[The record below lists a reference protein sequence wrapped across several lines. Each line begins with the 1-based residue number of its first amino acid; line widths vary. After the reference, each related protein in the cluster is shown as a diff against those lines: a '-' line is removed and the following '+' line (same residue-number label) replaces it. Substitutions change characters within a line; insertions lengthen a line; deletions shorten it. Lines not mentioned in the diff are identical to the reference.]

1 MSLQMWVID
10 KYIRTT
16 GFKTLKEISK
26 DTGIQLTR
34 VFRILHGKEMKL
46 KEFEIFQKKSLFNLD
61 QTLKIVSLANE
72 CAFKL
77 DEKKI
82 LDITNFMKRTIKIS
96 ELKKVN

>member
-10 KYIRTT
+10 KYIRST

-61 QTLKIVSLANE
+61 KTLKIVSLANE

-77 DEKKI
+77 DEEKI
-82 LDITNFMKRTIKIS
+82 LEITNFMKRTIKIS
-96 ELKKVN
+96 ELKKIN

>member
-1 MSLQMWVID
+1 MWVID
-10 KYIRTT
+10 KYIRST

-61 QTLKIVSLANE
+61 KTLKIVSLANE

-77 DEKKI
+77 DEEKI
-82 LDITNFMKRTIKIS
+82 LEITNFMKRTIKIS
-96 ELKKVN
+96 ELKKIN

>member
-10 KYIRTT
+10 KYIRST
-16 GFKTLKEISK
+16 GFKTLKEISQ

-61 QTLKIVSLANE
+61 KTLKIVSLANE

-77 DEKKI
+77 DEEKI
-82 LDITNFMKRTIKIS
+82 LEITNFMKRTIKIS
-96 ELKKVN
+96 ELKKIN

>member
-1 MSLQMWVID
+1 MSLQVWIID
-10 KYIRTT
+10 KYIRST

-46 KEFEIFQKKSLFNLD
+46 KEFEIFQKKSFFNLD
-61 QTLKIVSLANE
+61 NSLKIVSLANE

-77 DEKKI
+77 DDKNI
-82 LDITNFMKRTIKIS
+82 LEITNFMKRNIKVS
-96 ELKKVN
+96 DLKKN

>member
-34 VFRILHGKEMKL
+34 VFRILHGKG
-46 KEFEIFQKKSLFNLD
+46 
-61 QTLKIVSLANE
+61 NE
-72 CAFKL
+72 V
-77 DEKKI
+77 
-82 LDITNFMKRTIKIS
+82 KR
-96 ELKKVN
+96 V

>member
-1 MSLQMWVID
+1 MSLQKWVIEN
-10 KYIRTT
+10 YIRST

-46 KEFEIFQKKSLFNLD
+46 KEFEIFQKKSFFNLENS
-61 QTLKIVSLANE
+61 LNIVLLANE

-77 DEKKI
+77 DEGKV
-82 LDITNFMKRTIKIS
+82 LEITNFMKRSIKIS
-96 ELKKVN
+96 ELKRV

>member
-1 MSLQMWVID
+1 MSLQTWVID
-10 KYIRTT
+10 KYIRST

-61 QTLKIVSLANE
+61 KTLKIVSLANE

-77 DEKKI
+77 DEEKI
-82 LDITNFMKRTIKIS
+82 LEITNFMKRTIKIS
-96 ELKKVN
+96 ELKKIN

>member
-1 MSLQMWVID
+1 MSLQVWIID
-10 KYIRTT
+10 KYIRST

-46 KEFEIFQKKSLFNLD
+46 KEFEIFQKKSFFNLD
-61 QTLKIVSLANE
+61 KSLKIVSLANE

-77 DEKKI
+77 DEKNI
-82 LDITNFMKRTIKIS
+82 LEITNIMKRNIKVS
-96 ELKKVN
+96 ELKKI